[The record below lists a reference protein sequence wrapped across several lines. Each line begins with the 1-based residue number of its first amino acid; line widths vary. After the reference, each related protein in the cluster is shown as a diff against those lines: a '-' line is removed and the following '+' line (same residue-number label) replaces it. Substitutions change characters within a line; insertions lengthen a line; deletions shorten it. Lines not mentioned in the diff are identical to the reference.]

1 MLGYFSSQ
9 SSNWDAARLS
19 ALRQSLA
26 EAGYVEGSNLGIEY
40 RWAEG
45 DYHRLAAQVEEF
57 VRRGV
62 AVIVAG
68 SLPAALAAKAATT
81 SIPIVF
87 VMGADPVKLGVVA
100 SLNHPGGN
108 LTGLMQFYG
117 ALGGKRLEVI
127 REVVPAASLVAVL
140 TNPKNPNSEDHLADV
155 RAAAQAMGQRIVVFP
170 VGADEE
176 IEPAFASM
184 MQRGADALLLA
195 DDPFFSTRRDQII
208 AQANGRRLPAIY
220 YTREFAMAGGLIS
233 YGSNPLDNYRRA
245 GVYVARILR
254 GTPPAELPIE
264 QPTKFDL
271 VINLKAAKALG
282 LEMPPTLLARAD
294 EVIE

>member
-1 MLGYFSSQ
+1 MKRREFISLLGGAATAPSLLWPRAARAQQVPMLGYFSSQ

-100 SLNHPGGN
+100 SLNQPGGN
-108 LTGLMQFYG
+108 VTGVTQFYG
-117 ALGGKRLEVI
+117 ALGGKRLELI
-127 REVVPAASLVAVL
+127 RELVPSAS
-140 TNPKNPNSEDHLADV
+140 
-155 RAAAQAMGQRIVVFP
+155 I
-170 VGADEE
+170 
-176 IEPAFASM
+176 
-184 MQRGADALLLA
+184 
-195 DDPFFSTRRDQII
+195 
-208 AQANGRRLPAIY
+208 
-220 YTREFAMAGGLIS
+220 
-233 YGSNPLDNYRRA
+233 
-245 GVYVARILR
+245 
-254 GTPPAELPIE
+254 
-264 QPTKFDL
+264 
-271 VINLKAAKALG
+271 
-282 LEMPPTLLARAD
+282 
-294 EVIE
+294 